1 MLNILLVED
10 DANISK
16 LMQAVLEQANYHPIP
31 VNSCEEALEILDK
44 LIIDLIVLDVML
56 PGIDGFEFTKMLRE
70 HKMEIP
76 ILMVT
81 ALGELSDMTKGFT
94 QGADDYMTKPV
105 NEEEFILRIKALLR
119 RAKISTDH
127 LIEIGDTTLN
137 YDEFSIEWSEN
148 KITLPKKEFLLLFKL
163 ISYPNKIF
171 TRRQLIDD
179 IWSLES
185 DTDERSVDVHVNRI
199 RDRIK
204 GNVDFELLTVRGLGY
219 KVVINS

>member
-10 DANISK
+10 DPNISK
-16 LMQAVLEQANYHPIP
+16 LMQAVLDQAGYKPHPAF
-31 VNSCEEALEILDK
+31 SAEEGLDVLDK
-44 LIIDLIVLDVML
+44 ITVDLVVLDVML
-56 PGIDGFEFTKMLRE
+56 PEMDGFEFVQTLRE
-70 HKMEIP
+70 HKMDVP
-76 ILMVT
+76 VLMVT
-81 ALGELSDMTKGFT
+81 ALGEMSDMTKGFT

-105 NEEEFILRIKALLR
+105 NEEEFLLRIKALLR
-119 RAKISTDH
+119 RARISTEH
-127 LIEIGDTTLN
+127 VITIGSTTLN
-137 YDEFSIEWSEN
+137 YNEFSVGWEGS

-163 ISYPNKIF
+163 ISYPDQIF

-199 RDRIK
+199 RDRVK
-204 GNVDFELLTVRGLGY
+204 ENKDFDLLTVRGLGY

>member
-10 DANISK
+10 DPNISK
-16 LMQAVLEQANYHPIP
+16 LMQMVLDRAGYKSHPAI
-31 VNSCEEALEILDK
+31 SAEEGLEVLDK
-44 LIIDLIVLDVML
+44 ITIDLIVLDAML
-56 PGIDGFEFTKMLRE
+56 PEMDGFEFAKTLRE
-70 HKMEIP
+70 HNMDVP

-81 ALGELSDMTKGFT
+81 ALGEMSDMTKGFT
-94 QGADDYMTKPV
+94 EGADDYMTKPV
-105 NEEEFILRIKALLR
+105 NEEEFLLRIKALLR
-119 RAKISTDH
+119 RAKISTEH
-127 LIEIGDTTLN
+127 VITVGSTTLN
-137 YDEFSIEWSEN
+137 YNEFSVEWEGR

-163 ISYPNKIF
+163 ISYPDQIF

-204 GNVDFELLTVRGLGY
+204 ENEDFSLLTVRGLGY

>member
-10 DANISK
+10 DKNISK

-31 VNSCEEALEILDK
+31 AYSSEEALDILDK
-44 LIIDLIVLDVML
+44 VTIDLIVLDVML
-56 PGIDGFEFTKMLRE
+56 PGMNGFEFAKMLRD
-70 HKMEIP
+70 HRMEIP

-81 ALGELSDMTKGFT
+81 ALEEMSDMTQGFT
-94 QGADDYMTKPV
+94 QGADDYMTKPIH
-105 NEEEFILRIKALLR
+105 EEEFILRIKALLR

-127 LIEIGDTTLN
+127 LIEVGATILN
-137 YDEFSIEWSEN
+137 YNEFSVTWDAQT
-148 KITLPKKEFLLLFKL
+148 ITLPKKEFLLLFKL

-204 GNVDFELLTVRGLGY
+204 GNADFELLTVRGLGY
-219 KVVINS
+219 KVVITS